1 MQRLREA
8 AEKAKVE
15 LSTMMETDI
24 NLPYIT
30 ADATGPKHLQI
41 RITRSKF
48 EQLTQD
54 LVERC
59 RRPFER
65 ALSDAKISASDLDEV
80 VLVGGATRMPMI
92 QELVRSLTNG
102 KEPHKGVNPDE
113 VVSVGAAIQGG
124 VLAGDVTD
132 ILLLDVTPLS
142 LGVETLGGRM
152 TNLIP
157 RNTTVPVKK
166 SETFT
171 TAESNQ
177 TAVDIKV
184 YQGERPMAANNMLL
198 GRVPTGRDPA
208 RATWG
213 AADRGD
219 LRY

>member
-157 RNTTVPVKK
+157 RNTTVPVK
-166 SETFT
+166 E
-171 TAESNQ
+171 E
-177 TAVDIKV
+177 
-184 YQGERPMAANNMLL
+184 
-198 GRVPTGRDPA
+198 
-208 RATWG
+208 
-213 AADRGD
+213 
-219 LRY
+219 